1 MTTALASFLT
11 DALPLFG
18 SVAHCLNRGRA
29 RPCHVADGA
38 YRPAELSGRC
48 FPAKPSF
55 RQLYSV
61 ARSSNVELLLRL
73 NGRMRAVHL
82 LP

>member
-18 SVAHCLNRGRA
+18 SVAHCLSRGRA

-38 YRPAELSGRC
+38 YRLTELLGRC
-48 FPAKPSF
+48 FSAKPSF
-55 RQLYSV
+55 RQLCSV
-61 ARSSNVELLLRL
+61 AHSSNVELLMRL
-73 NGRMRAVHL
+73 NGRMWAVHL